1 MRLAIPHAT
10 STATI
15 ESLQLQTAFTRS
27 IRILTSWR
35 AFNARCLPSAFDKT
49 KPAQNFQM
57 RGKLNF
63 QMRWKFRIE
72 KGHLLNKFSALALA
86 GAGGIEP
93 PNGGIKIRCLTAWLR
108 PNSPCRG
115 TRDRPARPLPAPP
128 VYRGS
133 HAISTGCWGRISP
146 QNHVHRPVS
155 I

>member
-15 ESLQLQTAFTRS
+15 ESLQIQTAFTRS

-93 PNGGIKIRCLTAWLR
+93 PNGGIKIRQDCK
-108 PNSPCRG
+108 
-115 TRDRPARPLPAPP
+115 
-128 VYRGS
+128 
-133 HAISTGCWGRISP
+133 
-146 QNHVHRPVS
+146 QFQHVF
-155 I
+155 